1 MREVINTVLAAI
13 VLFAVTAIPVSAKQ
27 FNPAVVEAVKDF
39 TSNIPTTHWY
49 QMKPEA
55 LLQKLNQGERV
66 FLIDCRRPDEFGA
79 CHIKGALNLPLH
91 QITDNLRQL
100 PVDPNALIVAY
111 CRSGTRSM
119 FAISALLVLGYKN
132 VFSLSGGFMAW
143 LDAGY
148 PVAE

>member
-1 MREVINTVLAAI
+1 MREIINTVLAAM
-13 VLFAVTAIPVSAKQ
+13 VLFAVLAIPVSAKQ
-27 FNPAVVEAVKDF
+27 FNQAVVEAVKDF

-55 LLQKLNQGERV
+55 LFQKLNQGERV

-91 QITDNLRQL
+91 QIADNLGQL
-100 PVDPNALIVAY
+100 PGDPNALIVVY
-111 CRSGTRSM
+111 CRGGTRSM
-119 FAISALLVLGYKN
+119 FATSALLVLGYKN